1 MFRTI
6 ICFAYV
12 VISMI
17 YLIPFGLIVV
27 LGNLFFL
34 NKPMSVFMNWI
45 GIQWSW
51 IMIKLVGCK
60 ITVLGKENIPR
71 KGGVCFVS
79 NHDSIADIVMFLRYA
94 GRQAGFIAK
103 KELLF
108 IPLVNLWI
116 YVVGGKFINR
126 KNPRKALK
134 TISKGIAYI
143 KAGGAMII
151 FPEGSRSRGRGLMH
165 FHPGSLKL
173 ATQSS
178 AVIVPVALKGTYELF
193 EKTGRVYKGQIK
205 VVFCKPIP
213 TIDIPPMDR
222 KQALCDTIYTAIKE
236 ALE

>member
-17 YLIPFGLIVV
+17 YLIPFGVIVI

-34 NKPMSVFMNWI
+34 KKPISVFMNWI

-60 ITVLGKENIPR
+60 VTVSGRENIPR
-71 KGGVCFVS
+71 KGGLCFVS

-116 YVVGGKFINR
+116 YVVGGQFINR
-126 KNPRKALK
+126 KNPRQALK
-134 TISKGIAYI
+134 TINKGIEYL
-143 KAGGAMII
+143 KSGGAMII
-151 FPEGSRSRGRGLMH
+151 FPEGSRSKGRGLMY

-173 ATQSS
+173 ATQSK
-178 AVIVPVALKGTYELF
+178 AVIVPVALKGTSELF
-193 EKTGRVYKGQIK
+193 EKTGRAHSGAVK
-205 VVFCKPIP
+205 VVFCKPIS
-213 TIDIPPMDR
+213 TIDIPPQDR
-222 KQALCDTIYTAIKE
+222 KQILCSKVYEAIKE